1 MKCEFCVKQM
11 RQIIVF
17 FIPLLSFSQTY
28 IWEGESGDSY
38 FFNEN
43 NWINSISGEHPSPG
57 TINPNEPINYDLHLN
72 CDVFT
77 GLSSD
82 IASETPDIFEFG
94 PNVTWPYIYTVAT
107 IGDGNNGSQQTFK
120 INITSLPEDGG
131 YFRIIRT
138 VANGNWY
145 FPSQSALTLGLN
157 SFNVNSVNFD
167 RSIKIQFS
175 SGAIAFD
182 SITLNGVSI
191 YNLPEQPIILNPSNS
206 LQISNGTLKASS
218 ISGGNIILDENS
230 YLHLSESDPV
240 LNDVSFNFIS
250 GTAWICM
257 EQVVPNDVNDLMLSQ
272 ISVNDS
278 NAFYP
283 ENFRLDN
290 YYSNG
295 TVIRPEIPETFPLSV
310 FSGEN
315 LTGIESLIGVNE
327 VYSGASIPNQMNDG
341 IGSFQLQ
348 KGYMLTMAVNADG
361 TGKSQVFIA
370 SETEIEIHSLP
381 ESLQSNVSFIRVLP
395 WNWVSKKGT
404 AGDVIGMN
412 NTWYYRWNNQGISDL
427 QREYA
432 PMAWGYGAA
441 NDESDILTYQSKY
454 KSTHILG
461 FNEPDDCNGQS
472 GQYNNMCDE
481 GTAVAVY
488 QNLMKTGLRMV
499 SPACRQGAV
508 FNWLNSFNQLA
519 IENDIRIDV
528 IAVHWY
534 DWNSDPQNSIN
545 ADPQSIFIRFK
556 SYLNQVYDLY
566 GLPIWITEF
575 NANKYRSFEVNRQFM
590 ELAIPYL
597 ESLDFVERY
606 AWFEPNPV
614 EPANIGN
621 GGYFDSNGDLTDIG
635 EFYKNYPTNPAIPQA
650 SFVGSNNLIDE
661 TSLNQFSSS
670 CSPENEL
677 SNGPILIT
685 ENKTLKVF
693 PNPATESVKVTCTF
707 PIRDFKMYNIN
718 GLLINKKLIQGQI
731 DVSDLPTGMYIIVV
745 DYQHCKFLKK

>member
-1 MKCEFCVKQM
+1 MK
-11 RQIIVF
+11 RSIIF
-17 FIPLLSFSQTY
+17 LFIFLSQSVLTQSY
-28 IWEGESGDSY
+28 HWSGSGEDLD

-43 NWINSISGEHPSPG
+43 NWSHTSIGDAPVQGSIDPG
-57 TINPNEPINYDLHLN
+57 QTIDFDLFLS
-72 CDVFT
+72 CDVIT
-77 GLSSD
+77 NSGGEMD
-82 IASETPDIFEFG
+82 IAASTPDIFDPG
-94 PNVTWPYIYTVAT
+94 PNSTWPFVYTVAT
-107 IGDGNNGSQQTFK
+107 LGDGNNGAQQTLE
-120 INITSLPEDGG
+120 INITSLPPEGAN
-131 YFRIIRT
+131 FRIIRT
-138 VANGNWY
+138 NANEEWY
-145 FPSQSALTLGLN
+145 FPNSSPLSLGLN
-157 SFNVNSVNFD
+157 TLHVNSVNFE
-167 RSIKIQFS
+167 RSVKIQFS
-175 SGAIAFD
+175 SGAISFD
-182 SITLNGVSI
+182 MLSLNGVSLYSTPLQSI
-191 YNLPEQPIILNPSNS
+191 VLAPSKT
-206 LQISNGTLKASS
+206 LQISQGSLKALN
-218 ISGGNIILDENS
+218 ISGGTVVLNDDA
-230 YLHLSESDPV
+230 YLHLHASESLLQEV
-240 LNDVSFNFIS
+240 ELNFKS
-250 GTAWICM
+250 GLSWLCL
-257 EQVVPNDVNDLMLSQ
+257 ESVRPNQTYESVLSQ
-272 ISVNDS
+272 FLVNETIASYPS
-278 NAFYP
+278 NL
-283 ENFRLDN
+283 RLDN
-290 YYSNG
+290 FYDKGTLVRPNSLNPTPLTIYSENN
-295 TVIRPEIPETFPLSV
+295 L
-310 FSGEN
+310 SGEVA
-315 LTGIESLIGVNE
+315 TIEVDQ
-327 VYSGASIPNQMNDG
+327 VYGGNSIPNQMNNDVA
-341 IGSFQLQ
+341 SFTL
-348 KGYMLTMAVNADG
+348 KRGYMLTMAVNADG

-370 SETEIEIHSLP
+370 SETDIEIHSLP

-472 GQYNNMCDE
+472 GQFNNMCDE

-556 SYLNQVYDLY
+556 SYLNQVHNLY

-621 GGYFDSNGDLTDIG
+621 GEYFDSNGDLTDIG
-635 EFYKNYPTNPAIPQA
+635 EFYKNYPSNPAIPQA

-661 TSLNQFSSS
+661 TSLNQFSSP

-677 SNGPILIT
+677 SNGPTLIT
-685 ENKTLKVF
+685 ENKKLKVF
-693 PNPATESVKVTCTF
+693 PNPATESVKLTFTF
-707 PIRDFKMYNIN
+707 PIRDFKMYNIS
-718 GLLINKKLIQGQI
+718 GLLINKELIQGQI

-745 DYQHCKFLKK
+745 DHQRCKFLKK